1 MMVMRGLTLLSV
13 TMLAASLGLTG
24 RAQAEELSPVPIIT
38 QVTADAG
45 AASRPADPAVPVAA
59 TEPAPEPPPEREKY
73 PLLPIGGRAAI
84 ERGYHIQRAL
94 GASGMLIHNVQ
105 NMNSRNLAI
114 AIAKGE
120 DPPVG
125 GPLLEV
131 PFVTT
136 TQMESHSSNT
146 EFKADVWLFPFLNL
160 FAGIGKV
167 KGHVNIGVDI
177 DLDAFVPF
185 PFCRPA
191 KPCGH
196 AQLPFTAN
204 VDNTSFTFGSI
215 LGYGTNHWFAALS
228 LAKTISVS
236 AKERSDMKMTNI
248 AGRVG
253 PRFALGKDV
262 MLTPYVGANYY
273 DMDVTVSGLV
283 RSGALFEDGDGVGL
297 RYKVDLKSSR
307 PWAAIGGANLELSS
321 HWAMQAEYNWGKDSN
336 RFVLSLT
343 FRP

>member
-1 MMVMRGLTLLSV
+1 MMAMGGLTLLSV
-13 TMLAASLGLTG
+13 MTLGVASHA
-24 RAQAEELSPVPIIT
+24 RAEEVPPVPIIT
-38 QVTADAG
+38 QVAT
-45 AASRPADPAVPVAA
+45 SADPVSGTTDTPMPVA
-59 TEPAPEPPPEREKY
+59 PAEEAVDPPPERRTY

-105 NMNSRNLAI
+105 HMNSRNLAV

-120 DPPVG
+120 DPPEG
-125 GPLLEV
+125 ASLLQV

-136 TQMESHSSNT
+136 TEMESRTSNS

-167 KGHVNIGVDI
+167 KGHADVGVDI

-196 AQLPFTAN
+196 SQLPFRAD

-215 LGYGTNHWFAALS
+215 LGYGSNSWFAALS
-228 LAKTISVS
+228 LAKTISV
-236 AKERSDMKMTNI
+236 AKKDRSDMRMTNI
-248 AGRVG
+248 AARAG
-253 PRFALGKDV
+253 PRVSLGGDTI
-262 MLTPYVGANYY
+262 LTPYVGANYF

-283 RSGALFEDGDGVGL
+283 RSGPLFEDGDGVGL
-297 RYKVDLKSSR
+297 RYKVDLSSRR
-307 PWAAIGGANLELSS
+307 PWAGIAGANLELSS
-321 HWAMQAEYNWGKDSN
+321 HWAMQAEYNLGQESN

>member
-1 MMVMRGLTLLSV
+1 MMAMRRLTLLSV
-13 TMLAASLGLTG
+13 TMLAPLLGAVG
-24 RAQAEELSPVPIIT
+24 RAQAEELPPVPIIT
-38 QVTADAG
+38 QVATDDRAVDG
-45 AASRPADPAVPVAA
+45 VADPAVPVTVA
-59 TEPAPEPPPEREKY
+59 EPASEVRPKREKY

-105 NMNSRNLAI
+105 NMSSRNLAI

-120 DPPVG
+120 DPPEG

-136 TQMESHSSNT
+136 TQMESHSSNS

-167 KGHVNIGVDI
+167 KGHVNVGVDI

-196 AQLPFTAN
+196 TQLPFKADI
-204 VDNTSFTFGSI
+204 DNSSFTFGSI
-215 LGYGTNHWFAALS
+215 LGYGSDSWFAALS
-228 LAKTISVS
+228 LAKTISV
-236 AKERSDMKMTNI
+236 AKKDRSDMQMTNI
-248 AGRVG
+248 AARAG
-253 PRFALGKDV
+253 PRFSLGGDTI
-262 MLTPYVGANYY
+262 LTPYVGANYF

-283 RSGALFEDGDGVGL
+283 RSGALFEDGDSVGL
-297 RYKVDLKSSR
+297 RYKVDLSSR
-307 PWAAIGGANLELSS
+307 HPWAGIAGANLELSS
-321 HWAMQAEYNWGKDSN
+321 HWAMQAEYNLGQESN